1 MRLNEVMFYGRPAGD
16 VLSMFGLSDDLQ
28 GLQGCK
34 VLDCPGGPSSFTA
47 MLAAAGIDAVACDP
61 LYALSDAQLRLKH
74 AAAQVLLRPIAK
86 DSDPADWL
94 DQKHAHQRSA
104 FEIFSADR
112 GACPQRY
119 LAEALPCLPFPSSH
133 FDLVLSGHLMFSY
146 APVEEGG
153 LMVSDGLDLDWHHAA
168 LIELCWVSRFEVR
181 IYPAHTSYAL
191 IAERHH
197 YAKWLLN
204 HLPLGWN
211 GEFTTPHYFQGMIG
225 CTDGLRLWRGG
236 G

>member
-1 MRLNEVMFYGRPAGD
+1 MSWWTQF
-16 VLSMFGLSDDLQ
+16 
-28 GLQGCK
+28 
-34 VLDCPGGPSSFTA
+34 
-47 MLAAAGIDAVACDP
+47 
-61 LYALSDAQLRLKH
+61 
-74 AAAQVLLRPIAK
+74 AK

-104 FEIFSADR
+104 LEIFLADR

-168 LIELCWVSRFEVR
+168 LIELCRVSTFEVR
-181 IYPAHTSYAL
+181 IYPAHTTAL
-191 IAERHH
+191 IAEC
-197 YAKWLLN
+197 
-204 HLPLGWN
+204 
-211 GEFTTPHYFQGMIG
+211 TTMPSGCSIIFRWDGMVNSLFLISF
-225 CTDGLRLWRGG
+225 RA
-236 G
+236 

>member
-1 MRLNEVMFYGRPAGD
+1 MDARQEMCFRCLASVMIFRACKAVRFWT
-16 VLSMFGLSDDLQ
+16 VLVGPVRSLRCLPLQ
-28 GLQGCK
+28 GLM
-34 VLDCPGGPSSFTA
+34 PWPATRFMPS
-47 MLAAAGIDAVACDP
+47 
-61 LYALSDAQLRLKH
+61 YAQLRLKH

-104 FEIFSADR
+104 FEIFLADR

-168 LIELCWVSRFEVR
+168 LIELCRVSRFEVR